1 MTCRPHHTACPGPE
15 ACTCEGL
22 ARPTASPDCPYVMHG
37 HVPPPVDDISALEVL
52 QDLSSWVGWGGLSA
66 SPTDYTAQEWGARI
80 RAGRGP
86 DAEGVVHRGRPV
98 TALVTWDQITP
109 EARRLLL
116 QLLDRCIRRLAD
128 QGAQQDW
135 EGDLLVCTIAHE
147 PMEPIAAFALAG
159 DHL

>member
-80 RAGRGP
+80 R
-86 DAEGVVHRGRPV
+86 EGVEWHARAEAQMQKAWC
-98 TALVTWDQITP
+98 TEALDWR
-109 EARRLLL
+109 EACEDHGIAPDVDSLRAYLETMRDTLLAVDRLLACL
-116 QLLDRCIRRLAD
+116 RRDA
-128 QGAQQDW
+128 
-135 EGDLLVCTIAHE
+135 
-147 PMEPIAAFALAG
+147 
-159 DHL
+159 